1 MRSTPISR
9 LNAEKSGPF
18 HGPLIHSI
26 SVFLLSP
33 DPVSNV
39 ESQGHQRHIGHQ
51 YKSARQQVKEG
62 IRQEAVEQFKYGIS
76 LSLNCKEIVGAG
88 IKPRK
93 SHSHVDQKYHEG
105 YDQYGEQWRQ
115 AEQFQGFGGGA
126 GGAGGGNPF
135 GGFDFSGFGGGAGGF
150 SDFFESL
157 FGRKGQQGGG
167 FGGFQGFGGTSA
179 RTHSGE
185 MNATVTIDFYTA
197 MLGGEVILSLSNGQ
211 KVKMKVKPETQPGTK
226 VRLRGKGYDR
236 GDGTFGDLVITYQ
249 VKLPTNLTE
258 QQKQLLRQM
267 QAAR

>member
-1 MRSTPISR
+1 MAFVDYYKILGVDKTIPQKDVKKAYLKR
-9 LNAEKSGPF
+9 AKQF
-18 HGPLIHSI
+18 H
-26 SVFLLSP
+26 P
-33 DPVSNV
+33 DLHPDDPKA
-39 ESQGHQRHIGHQ
+39 QAKFQ
-51 YKSARQQVKEG
+51 AL
-62 IRQEAVEQFKYGIS
+62 QEAYEVIGDPEK
-76 LSLNCKEIVGAG
+76 
-88 IKPRK
+88 RK
-93 SHSHVDQKYHEG
+93 K
-105 YDQYGEQWRQ
+105 YDQYGEQWKQ

-126 GGAGGGNPF
+126 GAGGGNPF
-135 GGFDFSGFGGGAGGF
+135 GGFDFSGFGSAGGVGGF

-167 FGGFQGFGGTSA
+167 FGGFQGFGGSSA

-185 MNATVTIDFYTA
+185 MNANVTIDLYTA
-197 MLGGEVILSLSNGQ
+197 LLGGEVILSLSNGQ

-267 QAAR
+267 RL